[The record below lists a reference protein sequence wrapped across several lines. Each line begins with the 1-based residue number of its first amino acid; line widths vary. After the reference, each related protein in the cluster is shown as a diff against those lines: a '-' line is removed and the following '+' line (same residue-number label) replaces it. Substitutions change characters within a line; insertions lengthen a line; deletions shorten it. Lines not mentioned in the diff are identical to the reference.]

1 MIQNKKFFIFNKQF
15 SQVYQRL
22 RFIFRINNI
31 NNKCK
36 HSMRASEIKNGESSH
51 VKKTE
56 FFFGREKNSVFFP
69 DFPALNPNSIK
80 PAPSRSAS
88 ILCSSDSEITVVL
101 IKASF
106 KTSVRRTSS
115 HNNHGSS
122 VAHAGPE
129 DPQEPQWPRLF
140 SFSTK
145 SEAFLT
151 ASTQNFL
158 GEHVE
163 FEKNQAFFLRKLF
176 SSSSFFSAEKKSF
189 SPDFVPMLGSSSKSS
204 AFSFCTSSIDSGEV
218 KVFAN
223 SLQRWFDIKNKIVI
237 GAGVKLIRYSFPLE
251 KCIMKNHEPRYTL
264 RNETKRGSEA
274 NPTWYGNYGRKK
286 QNWDT
291 VVSFYPRANF
301 VGLLNQKNE
310 KKVRFFNKAYR
321 CRKGKCKC
329 CQTTPPVRVNASTKV
344 NLTACSEIK
353 RQRYSLSKFQL
364 VGYAVQAFLSCLD
377 QTDQKCEFNFGS
389 GKKNE
394 VFSSARD
401 LIRGV
406 FIVWPF
412 NCFAQKSFCPKKDE
426 VYLTQCSLN
435 NKSIGEEKVVFSGN
449 LVTDQALKDNNCIH
463 EYRIPRIIFISPN
476 EFRQCIVSYKAGYGS
491 QIESFPIILI
501 RDLTHIKQR
510 LMRIKNVMVY
520 LYLITKLNHV
530 TTF

>member
-1 MIQNKKFFIFNKQF
+1 
-15 SQVYQRL
+15 
-22 RFIFRINNI
+22 
-31 NNKCK
+31 
-36 HSMRASEIKNGESSH
+36 MRASEIKNGESSH

-56 FFFGREKNSVFFP
+56 FFFGRKKSEVFFS
-69 DFPALNPNSIK
+69 DFPALNQNSIK
-80 PAPSRSAS
+80 PAPSRSES
-88 ILCSSDSEITVVL
+88 ILCSPEITVVL

-115 HNNHGSS
+115 RNNHGSS
-122 VAHAGPE
+122 VAHAGSE
-129 DPQEPQWPRLF
+129 DPLQQEPQWHRLF
-140 SFSTK
+140 SFSTHSK

-151 ASTQNFL
+151 PSTQNFL

-163 FEKNQAFFLRKLF
+163 FEKKQAFFLRKLI
-176 SSSSFFSAEKKSF
+176 SSSNFFSAPTPLEKKSF
-189 SPDFVPMLGSSSKSS
+189 SPDFVRMSGSSSKSS
-204 AFSFCTSSIDSGEV
+204 AFSLCTSAIDSGEV
-218 KVFAN
+218 KIFAN

-251 KCIMKNHEPRYTL
+251 KCIMKNHVPRYTL
-264 RNETKRGSEA
+264 SNETKRGSEA

-286 QNWDT
+286 QNWDS

-329 CQTTPPVRVNASTKV
+329 CQTTPPVQEKAPTKV
-344 NLTACSEIK
+344 NLTVCSGIK

-364 VGYAVQAFLSCLD
+364 VGYAAQAFLSCLD
-377 QTDQKCEFNFGS
+377 QTDQKCEFGLGS
-389 GKKNE
+389 KKSE
-394 VFSSARD
+394 DFQISARD

-406 FIVWPF
+406 FIIWPF
-412 NCFAQKSFCPKKDE
+412 NCFVQKSKSFCPKKNG
-426 VYLTQCSLN
+426 VFLTQSSLN
-435 NKSIGEEKVVFSGN
+435 NGSIGEEKVVFSGN
-449 LVTDQALKDNNCIH
+449 LVTDQALKNNNCIH

-491 QIESFPIILI
+491 HIESLPIILI